1 MCALCYMFRMVLET
15 DANVIA
21 GKVAMQSA
29 ETSSSLSEQVW
40 CSMTFFEQSDSLHSD
55 YYASDNSCAFRI
67 VDINAS
73 IRNGAR
79 APGKKSFNM
88 IFIVEA
94 KWSLIMSFNSHI
106 WNCCCSLEMSTCLL
120 KYILTDFLTNRFTYI
135 VSFLNLDLLFLLL
148 VTNTSILYFILLE
161 NYSLA
166 DKHIYTISTG
176 HVVKLIKH

>member
-1 MCALCYMFRMVLET
+1 MKWIKKDINGLNPIRVIVMCALCCMFRMVLET

-55 YYASDNSCAFRI
+55 YYASDNSSAFWI
-67 VDINAS
+67 VDINSS

-106 WNCCCSLEMSTCLL
+106 WNCCCSLEMSACLL
-120 KYILTDFLTNRFTYI
+120 KYLLTDFLTNRLLISFPSWIWIYYFCCWLPILPYYI
-135 VSFLNLDLLFLLL
+135 LFFLRI
-148 VTNTSILYFILLE
+148 IL
-161 NYSLA
+161 
-166 DKHIYTISTG
+166 
-176 HVVKLIKH
+176 